1 METLDSW
8 LLYQDLDS
16 SSPSGMPQLY
26 ANLSKNES
34 IPQVSGGVLW
44 ADDVNKRFYLYG
56 GAINDASERLNSFEL
71 WSYDVLHDSWD
82 SFGPSSIGIQRL
94 AYGAGVGVSRTGT
107 GCE

>member
-1 METLDSW
+1 
-8 LLYQDLDS
+8 
-16 SSPSGMPQLY
+16 MPQLY